1 MADLLAKFRI
11 SYASLQ
17 MLTNVEKPE
26 GRETRRA
33 FDELL
38 KPYRVDPNSST

>member
-11 SYASLQ
+11 NYASLQ
-17 MLTNVEKPE
+17 MLTDVEKPE
-26 GRETRRA
+26 GRETRQL

-38 KPYRVDPNSST
+38 KPYRIDPKSSN